1 MAEISEEAEVVA
13 ALEDPD
19 SEAAGGASEE
29 EEVSDPDGAVE
40 AVDMVGPKKVEEAI
54 RTGEEDPMVEVD
66 LEGLVVDLPSKT
78 DS

>member
-1 MAEISEEAEVVA
+1 MVA

-54 RTGEEDPMVEVD
+54 RTGEEDPKVEVD